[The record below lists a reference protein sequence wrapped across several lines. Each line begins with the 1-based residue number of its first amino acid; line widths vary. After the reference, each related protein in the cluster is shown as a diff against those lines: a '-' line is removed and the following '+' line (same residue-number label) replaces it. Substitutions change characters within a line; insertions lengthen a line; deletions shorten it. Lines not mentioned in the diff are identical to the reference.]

1 MTASDQPSVPVSSS
15 STSTSTG
22 TPTNEPTGP

>member
-15 STSTSTG
+15 STSTG